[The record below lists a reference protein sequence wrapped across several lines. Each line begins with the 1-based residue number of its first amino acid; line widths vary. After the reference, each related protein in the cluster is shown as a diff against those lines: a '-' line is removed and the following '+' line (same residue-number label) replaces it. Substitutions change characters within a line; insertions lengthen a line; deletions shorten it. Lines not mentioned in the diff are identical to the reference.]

1 MFQGPPDPIFLAI
14 LHEALEHV
22 RDCDL
27 VQFRDDYR
35 PTKAERQELDE
46 FYSDL
51 YPELVPFFS
60 RPKLVRVI
68 DNLLRASRADDLYVP
83 TDYHWLVLYV
93 CLEMYCDLH
102 NDDATGTGDKVGVY
116 EIEAIDFDAIID
128 RFFWDTDF
136 LFGPELLQAEEKNP
150 GFLRVS
156 HQAWKI
162 AAGLRP
168 SPTDLRLRPVTGSE
182 VPTWWRE
189 PPSKAPLSGYVGPY
203 PLREPEAEEN

>member
-1 MFQGPPDPIFLAI
+1 MFQDPPDAIFLAI

-22 RDCDL
+22 RECHL

-51 YPELVPFFS
+51 YPELVPLFS
-60 RPKLVRVI
+60 RSKLVSVV

-83 TDYHWLVLYV
+83 TDYHWFVLYV

-102 NDDATGTGDKVGVY
+102 NDDATGTGDKVGAY
-116 EIEAIDFDAIID
+116 EIESIDFDAIVE

-136 LFGPELLQAEEKNP
+136 LLGPVLLQAEEKSP
-150 GFLRVS
+150 GFLQASR
-156 HQAWKI
+156 QAWKI
-162 AAGLRP
+162 AAGLKP
-168 SPTDLRLRPVTGSE
+168 APTDLKLRLVRRSKAPA
-182 VPTWWRE
+182 WWRE
-189 PPSKAPLSGYVGPY
+189 QPSKVPVSGYVGPY
-203 PLREPEAEEN
+203 PLREVEADES